1 MTDTTT
7 TEADT
12 APADP
17 WAAAL
22 PADDD
27 RSRIKPT
34 SPASAGA
41 SDDDDVVTTEQRLK
55 KFRQK
60 NPDGLIETTVEYDD
74 RVEGYTA
81 TARVWRAK
89 PGIDRYGAPVYMAD
103 AIAHATRTKHAA
115 DPITAAHPQE
125 AAETAAIGRALRFL
139 GIEPPKRR
147 KPKVA

>member
-7 TEADT
+7 IETDT
-12 APADP
+12 TDP
-17 WAAAL
+17 WVAAL

-41 SDDDDVVTTEQRLK
+41 SDDDVVTTAQRLK

-60 NPDGLIETTVEYDD
+60 HPDGLIETTVEYDG

-147 KPKVA
+147 KPKAA